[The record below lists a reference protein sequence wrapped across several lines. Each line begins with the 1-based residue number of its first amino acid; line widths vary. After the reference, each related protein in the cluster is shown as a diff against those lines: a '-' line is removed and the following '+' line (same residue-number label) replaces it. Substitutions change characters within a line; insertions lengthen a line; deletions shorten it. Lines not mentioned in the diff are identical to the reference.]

1 MNNKNFY
8 LLYGEDKAVLNKELE
23 DLKKRLSINEDDI
36 TYYDIENINDI
47 IDEALTISMFSNH
60 KFIIIDSTSYL
71 SEKKEVSNINLLED
85 YFEHYNTD
93 SYLVFISN
101 KDTIDS
107 RKKLVK
113 LISSKGISKKAEATT
128 DYLDKY
134 IKDYLEA
141 NGYKMNNLDITYLQD
156 RVGTN
161 INNITNELDKLMLY
175 KAEDK
180 IITKEDV
187 NKLVEENIDN
197 PIYDLVGF
205 ILKNQN
211 DKAIKLYNNF
221 TQNGMD
227 TTSLIPVIASQ
238 VRLLFQVKRL
248 YNQGKTND
256 EIAKILE
263 FKSVYRVKYLLSDS
277 YYYAEKDLLKY
288 LSKLADL
295 DRNIKLGLIDAKTS
309 LELFIAGKDM

>member
-1 MNNKNFY
+1 MNKNFY
-8 LLYGEDKAVLNKELE
+8 LLYGEDKAVLNKEIE
-23 DLKKRLSINEDDI
+23 DLKKKLSINEDDI

-47 IDEALTISMFSNH
+47 IDEALTISMFSPH
-60 KFIIIDSTSYL
+60 KFIIIDSTNYL
-71 SEKKEVSNINLLED
+71 SEKKEVEDIKLLED

-101 KDTIDS
+101 KGNIDTK
-107 RKKLVK
+107 KKLVK
-113 LISSKGISKKAEATT
+113 LITSKGVSKKVEATT

-134 IKDYLEA
+134 VKDYLSS
-141 NGYKMNNLDITYLQD
+141 NNYNMNNLDITYFLG

-175 KAEDK
+175 KVEDK
-180 IITKEDV
+180 TITKEDI
-187 NKLVEENIDN
+187 NKFIEENIDN

-205 ILKNQN
+205 ILKNEN
-211 DKAIKLYNNF
+211 SKAIKLYNNF
-221 TQNGMD
+221 TKNGMD
-227 TTSLIPVIASQ
+227 AAGLIPIIASQ
-238 VRLLFQVKRL
+238 IRLLFQVKRL
-248 YNQGKTND
+248 YNQGKSND

-277 YYYAEKDLLKY
+277 YYYTEEDLLKY

-295 DRNIKLGLIDAKTS
+295 DKNIKLGLIDPKTS

>member
-1 MNNKNFY
+1 MNKNFY
-8 LLYGEDKAVLNKELE
+8 LLYGEDKAVLNKEIE
-23 DLKKRLSINEDDI
+23 DLKKKLSINEDDI

-47 IDEALTISMFSNH
+47 IDEALTISMFSPH
-60 KFIIIDSTSYL
+60 KFIIIDSTNYL
-71 SEKKEVSNINLLED
+71 SEKKEVEDIKLLED

-101 KDTIDS
+101 KGNIDTK
-107 RKKLVK
+107 KKLVK
-113 LISSKGISKKAEATT
+113 LITSKGVSKKVEATT

-134 IKDYLEA
+134 VKDYLSS
-141 NGYKMNNLDITYLQD
+141 NNYNMNNLDITYFLG

-175 KAEDK
+175 KVEDK
-180 IITKEDV
+180 TITKEDI
-187 NKLVEENIDN
+187 NKFIEENIDN

-205 ILKNQN
+205 ILKNEN
-211 DKAIKLYNNF
+211 SKAIKLYNNF
-221 TQNGMD
+221 TKNGMD
-227 TTSLIPVIASQ
+227 AAGLIPIIASQ
-238 VRLLFQVKRL
+238 IRLLFQVKRL
-248 YNQGKTND
+248 YNQGKSND

-277 YYYAEKDLLKY
+277 YYYTEEDLLKY
-288 LSKLADL
+288 LSKLADH
-295 DRNIKLGLIDAKTS
+295 DKNIKLGLIDPKTS

>member
-8 LLYGEDKAVLNKELE
+8 LLYGEDKAILNKEISN
-23 DLKKRLSINEDDI
+23 LKNKLKITDDDI
-36 TYYDIENINDI
+36 IYYDIEEIENII
-47 IDEALTISMFSNH
+47 EEALTISMFSPN
-60 KFIIIDSTSYL
+60 KFIIIDSTSFV
-71 SEKKEVSNINLLED
+71 SEKKEIKNIKLLED
-85 YFEHYNTD
+85 YFEHYNPN

-101 KDTIDS
+101 KDNIDT

-113 LISSKGISKKAEATT
+113 LIGSKGISKKVEAS
-128 DYLDKY
+128 DEYLNKY
-134 IKDYLEA
+134 IKDYLKE
-141 NGYKMNNLDITYLQD
+141 NNYTMNNLDITYLLT
-156 RVGTN
+156 RVGNN

-175 KAEDK
+175 KDKEK
-180 IITKEDV
+180 IITREDIT
-187 NKLVEENIDN
+187 KLTIENIDN

-205 ILKNQN
+205 ILKNEN
-211 DKAIKLYNNF
+211 KKAIELYNNF

-227 TTSLIPVIASQ
+227 AAGLIPVIASQ
-238 VRLLFQVKRL
+238 IRLLFQVKRL

-277 YYYAEKDLLKY
+277 YYYSEKDLLKY
-288 LSKLADL
+288 LSHLADL
-295 DRNIKLGLIDAKTS
+295 DKKIKLGQVEPKTS

>member
-1 MNNKNFY
+1 MNKNFY
-8 LLYGEDKAVLNKELE
+8 LLYGEDKAVLNKEIE
-23 DLKKRLSINEDDI
+23 NLKNKLSISEDDVI
-36 TYYDIENINDI
+36 YYEIDNIGDI
-47 IDEALTISMFSNH
+47 IDEALTISMFSLN

-71 SEKKEVSNINLLED
+71 SEKKEISNMNLLEE
-85 YFEHYNTD
+85 YFEHYNSN

-101 KDTIDS
+101 KDSIDT

-113 LISSKGISKKAEATT
+113 LITSKGISKKVEATD
-128 DYLDKY
+128 DYLNNY
-134 IKDYLEA
+134 IKDYLSSS
-141 NGYKMNNLDITYLQD
+141 NYKMSNLDTTYFLT

-175 KAEDK
+175 KIEDK
-180 IITKEDV
+180 NITKEDIA
-187 NKLVEENIDN
+187 KLTIENVDN

-205 ILKNQN
+205 ILKNEN
-211 DKAIKLYNNF
+211 SKAIKLYNNF

-227 TTSLIPVIASQ
+227 AASLIPVIAAQ
-238 VRLLFQVKRL
+238 IRLLFQVKRL
-248 YNQGKTND
+248 YNQGKRND

-277 YYYAEKDLLKY
+277 YYYSEEDLLKY
-288 LSKLADL
+288 LSHLADL
-295 DRNIKLGLIDAKTS
+295 DKNIKLGLVEPKTS